1 MSDTEKFIPGLYFN
15 LPREGA
21 PDFVLGGIKIDLP
34 RFVDWAKAEIA
45 KGETEAR
52 ADLKRSKD
60 GKGYAERNTWKPS
73 GGTGPTK
80 RAPDPR
86 KAEAEDDIPFI
97 RCDSVF

>member
-34 RFVDWAKAEIA
+34 RFIEWAKSQPD
-45 KGETEAR
+45 TEVR

-60 GKGYAERNTWKPS
+60 GKGYAERNTWKPNGAK
-73 GGTGPTK
+73 GGTT
-80 RAPDPR
+80 PDRRFATMP
-86 KAEAEDDIPFI
+86 ASSPDDSDIPF
-97 RCDSVF
+97 

>member
-34 RFVDWAKAEIA
+34 RFVDWAKGEIA

-60 GKGYAERNTWKPS
+60 GKGYAERNTWKPNGAK
-73 GGTGPTK
+73 GGEPIPPPLLN
-80 RAPDPR
+80 APPPNHPFPG
-86 KAEAEDDIPFI
+86 DDIPF
-97 RCDSVF
+97 

>member
-1 MSDTEKFIPGLYFN
+1 MSDTDKFIPGLYFN

-60 GKGYAERNTWKPS
+60 GKGYAERNTWKPKGEYQIKPPKS
-73 GGTGPTK
+73 
-80 RAPDPR
+80 APAP
-86 KAEAEDDIPFI
+86 EDDTIPF
-97 RCDSVF
+97 

>member
-34 RFVDWAKAEIA
+34 RFIEWAKSQPD
-45 KGETEAR
+45 TEVR

-73 GGTGPTK
+73 GAKGGTTPD
-80 RAPDPR
+80 RRIPSMAPASDGFD
-86 KAEAEDDIPFI
+86 EIPF
-97 RCDSVF
+97 D